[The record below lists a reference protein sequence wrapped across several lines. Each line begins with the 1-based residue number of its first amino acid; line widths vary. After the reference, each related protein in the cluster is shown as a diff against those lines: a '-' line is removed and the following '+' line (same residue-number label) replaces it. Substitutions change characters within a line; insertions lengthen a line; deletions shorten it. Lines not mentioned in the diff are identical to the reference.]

1 MRPRRSDDAGAAI
14 LGLVVTVLVV
24 LVAAG
29 LLQLTASTA
38 SSINDKAKD
47 IALTGRGI
55 NESTDSI
62 IQLNRTNELAT
73 SILSSAVPLQGK
85 LAEIVNQAN
94 TINGSAG
101 SINGTAGSINGS
113 AVSINGS
120 AGSIN
125 GTAKGIGGSA
135 TSIGG
140 AASRINGTA
149 GGING
154 EAAKILDV
162 ARRIDRDVAQIN
174 INLDGTI
181 PIANAIK
188 SDTGGIVG
196 QAVNAKV
203 NAACINGGL
212 LRAEGG
218 RNGECR

>member
-29 LLQLTASTA
+29 LLQRTASIA
-38 SSINDKAKD
+38 SSINEKAKD

-94 TINGSAG
+94 T
-101 SINGTAGSINGS
+101 
-113 AVSINGS
+113 INGS

>member
-29 LLQLTASTA
+29 LLQRTASTA

-73 SILSSAVPLQGK
+73 SILNSAVPLQGK

-94 TINGSAG
+94 TINGAAG
-101 SINGTAGSINGS
+101 SINGSAGSINGS
-113 AVSINGS
+113 AVSING
-120 AGSIN
+120 
-125 GTAKGIGGSA
+125 TAKGIGGSA
-135 TSIGG
+135 GSIGG
-140 AASRINGTA
+140 AASRINSNTVA
-149 GGING
+149 INR
-154 EAAKILDV
+154 EAAGILDV
-162 ARRIDRDVAQIN
+162 ARSIDRGVAQIN
-174 INLDGTI
+174 INLDTTI
-181 PIANAIK
+181 PIARAVL
-188 SDTGGIVG
+188 SDTNGIVG

-203 NAACINGGL
+203 NAACINGGA

>member
-29 LLQLTASTA
+29 LLQRTASIA
-38 SSINDKAKD
+38 SSINEKAKD

-62 IQLNRTNELAT
+62 IQLNRTNELAV
-73 SILSSAVPLQGK
+73 SILNSAVPLQGK
-85 LAEIVNQAN
+85 LTTIVDEAN
-94 TINGSAG
+94 TINGAAASINGSAG
-101 SINGTAGSINGS
+101 SINGS
-113 AVSINGS
+113 AV
-120 AGSIN
+120 SIN

-140 AASRINGTA
+140 AATRINGTA
-149 GGING
+149 GAINA
-154 EAAKILDV
+154 EAGRILDV
-162 ARRIDRDVAQIN
+162 ARRLDFDVAQIN
-174 INLDGTI
+174 RNLDTTI
-181 PIANAIK
+181 DIANRIK
-188 SDTGGIVG
+188 SDTGSIVG

-212 LRAEGG
+212 LRAQGG
-218 RNGECR
+218 SNGECR

>member
-29 LLQLTASTA
+29 LLQRTASIA
-38 SSINDKAKD
+38 SSINEKAKD

-73 SILSSAVPLQGK
+73 SILNSAVPLQGK
-85 LAEIVNQAN
+85 LTTIVNEAN
-94 TINGSAG
+94 TINGSAASINGSAG
-101 SINGTAGSINGS
+101 SINGS
-113 AVSINGS
+113 AV
-120 AGSIN
+120 SIN

-140 AASRINGTA
+140 AAKRINGTA
-149 GGING
+149 GAINA
-154 EAAKILDV
+154 EAGRILDV
-162 ARRIDRDVAQIN
+162 ARRLDFDVAQIN
-174 INLDGTI
+174 RNLDTTI
-181 PIANAIK
+181 DIANRIK

-212 LRAEGG
+212 LRAQGG
-218 RNGECR
+218 SNGECR

>member
-1 MRPRRSDDAGAAI
+1 MRPRRSDDAGAAV

-29 LLQLTASTA
+29 LLQRTSSLA

-73 SILSSAVPLQGK
+73 SILNSAVPLQGK
-85 LAEIVNQAN
+85 LSTIVNEAN
-94 TINGSAG
+94 TINGSAASINGSAG
-101 SINGTAGSINGS
+101 SINGS
-113 AVSINGS
+113 AV
-120 AGSIN
+120 SIN

-149 GGING
+149 GAINA
-154 EAAKILDV
+154 EAGRILDV
-162 ARRIDRDVAQIN
+162 ARSLDRGVAQIN

-181 PIANAIK
+181 PIANAIR

-212 LRAEGG
+212 LRAQGG
-218 RNGECR
+218 SNGECR

>member
-29 LLQLTASTA
+29 LLQRTASTA

-73 SILSSAVPLQGK
+73 SILNSAVPLQGK
-85 LAEIVNQAN
+85 LSTIVNEAN
-94 TINGSAG
+94 TINGAAGSINGSAG
-101 SINGTAGSINGS
+101 SINKS
-113 AVSINGS
+113 AV
-120 AGSIN
+120 SIN

-140 AASRINGTA
+140 SATRINGTA

-154 EAAKILDV
+154 EAARILDCLLYTSPSP
-162 ARRIDRDVAQIN
+162 RD
-174 INLDGTI
+174 
-181 PIANAIK
+181 
-188 SDTGGIVG
+188 S
-196 QAVNAKV
+196 
-203 NAACINGGL
+203 
-212 LRAEGG
+212 
-218 RNGECR
+218 

>member
-73 SILSSAVPLQGK
+73 SILNSAVPLQGK
-85 LAEIVNQAN
+85 LSTIVNEAN
-94 TINGSAG
+94 TINGSAASINGSAG
-101 SINGTAGSINGS
+101 SINGS
-113 AVSINGS
+113 AV
-120 AGSIN
+120 SIN

-154 EAAKILDV
+154 EAARILDV
-162 ARRIDRDVAQIN
+162 ARSIDRGVAQIN

>member
-29 LLQLTASTA
+29 LLQRTASTA

-73 SILSSAVPLQGK
+73 SILNSAVPLQGK
-85 LAEIVNQAN
+85 LSTIVNEAN
-94 TINGSAG
+94 TINGAAGSINGSAG
-101 SINGTAGSINGS
+101 SINKS
-113 AVSINGS
+113 AV
-120 AGSIN
+120 SIN

-135 TSIGG
+135 TNIAGS
-140 AASRINGTA
+140 ATRINGTA

-154 EAAKILDV
+154 EAGKILDV
-162 ARRIDRDVAQIN
+162 ARRLDRDVAQIN
-174 INLDGTI
+174 INLDSTI
-181 PIANAIK
+181 SIANAIK

-203 NAACINGGL
+203 NAACINGGA

>member
-29 LLQLTASTA
+29 LLQRTASTA

-73 SILSSAVPLQGK
+73 SILNSAVPLQGK
-85 LAEIVNQAN
+85 LATIVNEAN
-94 TINGSAG
+94 TINGAAASINGSAG
-101 SINGTAGSINGS
+101 SINGS
-113 AVSINGS
+113 AV
-120 AGSIN
+120 SIN

-140 AASRINGTA
+140 AATRINGTA
-149 GGING
+149 GAINA
-154 EAAKILDV
+154 EAGRILDV
-162 ARRIDRDVAQIN
+162 ARRLDRDVAQIN
-174 INLDGTI
+174 INLDTTI
-181 PIANAIK
+181 SIANAIK

-203 NAACINGGL
+203 NAACINGAL

>member
-29 LLQLTASTA
+29 LLQRTASIA
-38 SSINDKAKD
+38 SSINEKAKD

-73 SILSSAVPLQGK
+73 SILNSAVPLQGK
-85 LAEIVNQAN
+85 LTTIVNEAN
-94 TINGSAG
+94 TINGSAASINGSAG
-101 SINGTAGSINGS
+101 SINGS
-113 AVSINGS
+113 AV
-120 AGSIN
+120 SIN

-140 AASRINGTA
+140 AATRINGTA
-149 GGING
+149 GAINA
-154 EAAKILDV
+154 EAGRILDV
-162 ARRIDRDVAQIN
+162 ARRLDRDVAQIN
-174 INLDGTI
+174 INLDTTI
-181 PIANAIK
+181 DIANRIK

-212 LRAEGG
+212 LRAQGG
-218 RNGECR
+218 SNGECR

>member
-14 LGLVVTVLVV
+14 LGLLVTVLVV

-29 LLQLTASTA
+29 LLQRTASLA

-73 SILSSAVPLQGK
+73 SILNSAVPLQGK

-94 TINGSAG
+94 TINGAAG
-101 SINGTAGSINGS
+101 SINGSAGSINGS
-113 AVSINGS
+113 AVSING
-120 AGSIN
+120 
-125 GTAKGIGGSA
+125 TAKSIGGSA

-140 AASRINGTA
+140 AATRINGTA
-149 GGING
+149 AGING

-162 ARRIDRDVAQIN
+162 ARSIDRGVAQIN
-174 INLDGTI
+174 INLDTTI

-196 QAVNAKV
+196 EAVNAKV
-203 NAACINGGL
+203 NAACINGGA

>member
-29 LLQLTASTA
+29 LLQRTASTA

-73 SILSSAVPLQGK
+73 SILNSAVPLQGK
-85 LAEIVNQAN
+85 LAEIVSQAN
-94 TINGSAG
+94 TVNGAAG
-101 SINGTAGSINGS
+101 
-113 AVSINGS
+113 SINGS

-125 GTAKGIGGSA
+125 NTAKNINGSA

-140 AASRINGTA
+140 LATRINGTA

-154 EAAKILDV
+154 EAARILDV
-162 ARRIDRDVAQIN
+162 ARSLDRGVAQIN
-174 INLDGTI
+174 TNLDGTI
-181 PIANAIK
+181 AIANQIK

-196 QAVNAKV
+196 QAVDAKV
-203 NAACINGGL
+203 NAACINGAL
-212 LRAEGG
+212 LRQEGG
-218 RNGECR
+218 RNGDCR

>member
-29 LLQLTASTA
+29 LLQRTASIA
-38 SSINDKAKD
+38 SSINEKAKD

-73 SILSSAVPLQGK
+73 SILNSAVPLQGK
-85 LAEIVNQAN
+85 LTTIVNEAN
-94 TINGSAG
+94 TINGSAASINGSAG
-101 SINGTAGSINGS
+101 SINGS
-113 AVSINGS
+113 AV
-120 AGSIN
+120 SIN

-140 AASRINGTA
+140 AATRINGTA
-149 GGING
+149 GAINA
-154 EAAKILDV
+154 EAARILDV
-162 ARRIDRDVAQIN
+162 ARRLDFDVAQIN
-174 INLDGTI
+174 RNLDTTI
-181 PIANAIK
+181 DIANRIK

-212 LRAEGG
+212 LRAQGG
-218 RNGECR
+218 SNGECR

>member
-29 LLQLTASTA
+29 LLQRTASTA

-73 SILSSAVPLQGK
+73 SILNSAVPLQGK
-85 LAEIVNQAN
+85 LTEIVNQAN
-94 TINGSAG
+94 TINGAA
-101 SINGTAGSINGS
+101 T
-113 AVSINGS
+113 SINGS

-125 GTAKGIGGSA
+125 GTAKTIGGSA

-140 AASRINGTA
+140 AATRINGTA

-154 EAAKILDV
+154 EAAKILDL
-162 ARRIDRDVAQIN
+162 ARSIDKGVAQIN

-203 NAACINGGL
+203 NAACINGAA

>member
-29 LLQLTASTA
+29 LLQRTAGTA

-73 SILSSAVPLQGK
+73 SILNSAVPLQGK
-85 LAEIVNQAN
+85 LATIVNEAN
-94 TINGSAG
+94 TINGAAA
-101 SINGTAGSINGS
+101 SINGSAGSINGS
-113 AVSINGS
+113 AVSINR
-120 AGSIN
+120 
-125 GTAKGIGGSA
+125 TAKGIGGSA

-140 AASRINGTA
+140 SATRINGTA

-154 EAAKILDV
+154 EAARILDV
-162 ARRIDRDVAQIN
+162 ARSLDRGVAQIN

-181 PIANAIK
+181 PIANRIK

-203 NAACINGGL
+203 NAACINGGAL
-212 LRAEGG
+212 SSTGQ
-218 RNGECR
+218 NPECR

>member
-29 LLQLTASTA
+29 LLQRTASIA

-73 SILSSAVPLQGK
+73 SILNSAVPLQGK
-85 LAEIVNQAN
+85 LTTIVNEAN
-94 TINGSAG
+94 TINGSAASINGSAG
-101 SINGTAGSINGS
+101 SINGS
-113 AVSINGS
+113 AV
-120 AGSIN
+120 SIN

-140 AASRINGTA
+140 AATRINGTA
-149 GGING
+149 GAINA
-154 EAAKILDV
+154 EAGRILDV
-162 ARRIDRDVAQIN
+162 ARRLDRGVAQIN

-181 PIANAIK
+181 PFANAIR

-212 LRAEGG
+212 LRAQGG
-218 RNGECR
+218 SNGECR